1 MFSKSRMI
9 EGYLLSMLLSNV
21 IQKVWLVRQEIKGI
35 KIEKQKLK
43 TLFRDDCDIVTSG

>member
-43 TLFRDDCDIVTSG
+43 TLFRDDCDIVTCG